1 MPDQKIAW
9 KRLFAEG
16 VVIVASILLAFVIE
30 AAWDNRN
37 EEIRRTDLLEAL
49 HGDFVATR
57 GILATTL
64 EFGEDVLARA
74 VGFLDATEN
83 PTDLTRDS
91 LQTLSDG
98 IFRGI
103 GFTPATVN
111 YRAAIAGGEIGLLK
125 SDSMLVL
132 LSMFD
137 DGLRSYD
144 LHRDLSGE
152 MFYTGSIQDLRR
164 EFGGVSVF
172 LRNIEQEIR
181 NPLVRAAAEPV
192 ATVHS
197 NTVESLRQMDVAAE
211 LIVAELVRLLEE
223 R

>member
-1 MPDQKIAW
+1 
-9 KRLFAEG
+9 
-16 VVIVASILLAFVIE
+16 
-30 AAWDNRN
+30 
-37 EEIRRTDLLEAL
+37 
-49 HGDFVATR
+49 
-57 GILATTL
+57 
-64 EFGEDVLARA
+64 
-74 VGFLDATEN
+74 
-83 PTDLTRDS
+83 
-91 LQTLSDG
+91 
-98 IFRGI
+98 
-103 GFTPATVN
+103 
-111 YRAAIAGGEIGLLK
+111 
-125 SDSMLVL
+125 MLVL